1 MPTPEEE
8 TRREVE
14 AALAARRELG
24 MEYEEAI
31 AAGLLDRVNQL
42 ALMRA
47 GDLRREAERADESAR
62 VEKESRTQRFVLASS
77 RSARASRSPRSPAT
91 WSSRTSRGPGLLGRH
106 RRGQHRRDDGS
117 PAAPTGAVN
126 RRQTPRDAPP
136 A

>member
-8 TRREVE
+8 TRRDVE

-47 GDLRREAERADESAR
+47 GDLRREAERADEVAR
-62 VEKESRTQRFVLASS
+62 VEKESRTQRFVLGIVSLGAGIPIT
-77 RSARASRSPRSPAT
+77 AIA
-91 WSSRTSRGPGLLGRH
+91 GNVVEPGLLGVLISWAGIVGVNIAATMGA
-106 RRGQHRRDDGS
+106 RRR
-117 PAAPTGAVN
+117 
-126 RRQTPRDAPP
+126 PP
-136 A
+136 SR